1 MSSTNLID
9 ARGPRFAA
17 TVTAVVLALALLTQ
31 SAWLLLAQTAV
42 FIVGAK
48 FGPSKSPY
56 GLVYRLLVKPR
67 LPSPTKFEDAR
78 PPQFAQLVG
87 TFCAS
92 IGLLGAVIGVP
103 LVFLVAVGT
112 AVAAAF
118 LNSAFGFCLGCE
130 MYLLI
135 KRIKQQAS
143 PTRSFVTK

>member
-1 MSSTNLID
+1 MSTTNLID

-17 TVTAVVLALALLTQ
+17 TVTTVVLALALLTQ

-42 FIVGAK
+42 FIIGAK
-48 FGPSKSPY
+48 FGPGKSPY

-67 LPSPTKFEDAR
+67 LSSPTEFEDAR

-92 IGLLGAVIGVP
+92 IGLLGAAIGVP

-112 AVAAAF
+112 ALTAAF
-118 LNSAFGFCLGCE
+118 LNSVFGFCLGCE

-135 KRIKQQAS
+135 KRVKRQAS
-143 PTRSFVTK
+143 PTRSLVTK